1 MQKSIFLIVFGV
13 ACAYKLENDPN
24 VGVQKSSLQERE
36 LDSLLNELY
45 VEKKLEAL
53 LEMDEEENSSSDD
66 SKNSNS
72 EEVID
77 DEDEYLEDATQK
89 DPFLRR
95 IIPIVTRVV
104 KPPSACPQAPSRG
117 KYIW

>member
-1 MQKSIFLIVFGV
+1 MG
-13 ACAYKLENDPN
+13 A
-24 VGVQKSSLQERE
+24 QKSSLQERE
-36 LDSLLNELY
+36 LDSILNELY

-53 LEMDEEENSSSDD
+53 LEMDEEENS
-66 SKNSNS
+66 NS
-72 EEVID
+72 EEVSD
-77 DEDEYLEDATQK
+77 DENEYLEDARQK

-104 KPPSACPQAPSRG
+104 KPPSTCPQAPKRG

>member
-1 MQKSIFLIVFGV
+1 MG
-13 ACAYKLENDPN
+13 A
-24 VGVQKSSLQERE
+24 QKSSLQERE
-36 LDSLLNELY
+36 LDSILNELY

-53 LEMDEEENSSSDD
+53 LEMDEKENSSSSD

-72 EEVID
+72 EEVSD
-77 DEDEYLEDATQK
+77 DENEYLEDARQK

-104 KPPSACPQAPSRG
+104 KPPSTCPQAQNRG

>member
-1 MQKSIFLIVFGV
+1 MG
-13 ACAYKLENDPN
+13 A
-24 VGVQKSSLQERE
+24 QKSSLQERE
-36 LDSLLNELY
+36 LDSILNELY

-53 LEMDEEENSSSDD
+53 LEMDEEENS
-66 SKNSNS
+66 NS
-72 EEVID
+72 EEVSD
-77 DEDEYLEDATQK
+77 DENEYLEDARQK

-104 KPPSACPQAPSRG
+104 KPPSTCPQAPNRG

>member
-1 MQKSIFLIVFGV
+1 MG
-13 ACAYKLENDPN
+13 A
-24 VGVQKSSLQERE
+24 QKSSLQERE
-36 LDSLLNELY
+36 LDSILNELY

-53 LEMDEEENSSSDD
+53 LEMDEEENS
-66 SKNSNS
+66 NS
-72 EEVID
+72 EEVSD
-77 DEDEYLEDATQK
+77 DENEYLEDTRQK

-104 KPPSACPQAPSRG
+104 KPPSTCPQAPNRG

>member
-1 MQKSIFLIVFGV
+1 MG
-13 ACAYKLENDPN
+13 A
-24 VGVQKSSLQERE
+24 QKSSLQERE
-36 LDSLLNELY
+36 LDSILNELD

-53 LEMDEEENSSSDD
+53 LEMDEEENS
-66 SKNSNS
+66 NS
-72 EEVID
+72 EEVSD
-77 DEDEYLEDATQK
+77 DENEYLEDARQK

-104 KPPSACPQAPSRG
+104 KPPSTCPQAPNRG

>member
-13 ACAYKLENDPN
+13 ACAYKFENDPN

-117 KYIW
+117 KYI

>member
-1 MQKSIFLIVFGV
+1 MG
-13 ACAYKLENDPN
+13 A
-24 VGVQKSSLQERE
+24 QKSSLQERE
-36 LDSLLNELY
+36 LDSILNELY

-53 LEMDEEENSSSDD
+53 LEMDEEENS
-66 SKNSNS
+66 NS
-72 EEVID
+72 EEVSD
-77 DEDEYLEDATQK
+77 DENEYLEAARQK

-104 KPPSACPQAPSRG
+104 KPPSTCPQAPNRG

>member
-1 MQKSIFLIVFGV
+1 MG
-13 ACAYKLENDPN
+13 A
-24 VGVQKSSLQERE
+24 QKSSLQERE
-36 LDSLLNELY
+36 LDSILNELY

-53 LEMDEEENSSSDD
+53 LEMDEEENS
-66 SKNSNS
+66 NS
-72 EEVID
+72 EEVSD
-77 DEDEYLEDATQK
+77 DENEYLEDARQK

-104 KPPSACPQAPSRG
+104 KPPSTCPQAPNGG

>member
-1 MQKSIFLIVFGV
+1 MQKSIFFIVFGV
-13 ACAYKLENDPN
+13 ACAYKLEKDPN
-24 VGVQKSSLQERE
+24 VGAQKSSLQERE
-36 LDSLLNELY
+36 LDSILNELY

-53 LEMDEEENSSSDD
+53 LEMDEEENS
-66 SKNSNS
+66 NS
-72 EEVID
+72 EEVSD
-77 DEDEYLEDATQK
+77 DENEYLEDARQK

-104 KPPSACPQAPSRG
+104 KPPSTCPQAPNRG